1 MTGIN
6 AIEDHQIGIV
16 TPVQNR
22 TEGVQ
27 CNSPTIYNGL
37 KVIESNCLDEN
48 EILIPVDYIYKNV
61 ILPLIFVNP
70 SMCGISI
77 CDQVL
82 LVQNNIQQVI
92 EHFVHGNI
100 TPCDATIVKF
110 FQSNPG
116 TMIYSP
122 QLLKTVVSLQYCD
135 LDNMQ
140 FTRRKQI
147 PSPSR
152 IRTSHEE

>member
-1 MTGIN
+1 
-6 AIEDHQIGIV
+6 
-16 TPVQNR
+16 
-22 TEGVQ
+22 
-27 CNSPTIYNGL
+27 
-37 KVIESNCLDEN
+37 
-48 EILIPVDYIYKNV
+48 
-61 ILPLIFVNP
+61 
-70 SMCGISI
+70 MCGISI

-140 FTRRKQI
+140 FTQRKQI

-152 IRTSHEE
+152 IRTGHEE

>member
-1 MTGIN
+1 MTNIN
-6 AIEDHQIGIV
+6 TIEGHQIGIM

-22 TEGVQ
+22 TEGLQ
-27 CNSPTIYNGL
+27 RNSPAIYNGL
-37 KVIESNCLDEN
+37 KVIESDCLAEN

-77 CDQVL
+77 CDQTL

-100 TPCDATIVKF
+100 TPCDATIAKF

-122 QLLKTVVSLQYCD
+122 QLVKTVVSLQYCN
-135 LDNMQ
+135 LDNTQ
-140 FTRRKQI
+140 FSQRKQI